1 MSLITPG
8 YTYKF
13 QFDKRF
19 GAFDGIYT
27 IAKAYSWAEVI
38 KDSLSIYEILYAPVN
53 ASQDDYNRDIVE
65 FQDGVVYKLVSPV
78 DGGEIYVPEKLIEG
92 QPIFTVKEYQS
103 LVLFIPLGIYDNA
116 DGVKYLISQVSEE
129 IRSVLG
135 ITDKPTITSVRKTY
149 LTDAEYEAIE
159 DERKNNSKTT
169 LNWFSETV
177 RLRNENNK
185 LKAQVKEYQKLLGMK

>member
-1 MSLITPG
+1 M
-8 YTYKF
+8 
-13 QFDKRF
+13 
-19 GAFDGIYT
+19 
-27 IAKAYSWAEVI
+27 
-38 KDSLSIYEILYAPVN
+38 
-53 ASQDDYNRDIVE
+53 
-65 FQDGVVYKLVSPV
+65 YKLVSPV